1 MTQVSGELHNAVEEK
16 GTPPM
21 NGARVTPVSPWRR
34 KLSAIDRFFTVY
46 YWILCILIGGIAL
59 GFNFYRLGTQSM
71 WFDEIL
77 SVERARQP
85 LSILLQIIFATQ
97 SNMAFY
103 YIFMHYW
110 LAFTALLGWHP
121 TEVVVRSPSAVFAAA
136 CAVMIFLLGRRFLG
150 MVAGLVAAALYVLN
164 DLQLAYTQDTR
175 SYALQL
181 LLICFAWY
189 ALFTI
194 MTTESRQKRWWLCFA
209 IAMLVAI
216 YSQLFSFLILAAQVT
231 TFGGLWLMPGPWR
244 TFVRQQFRNALIT
257 LVSIFVLAAPL
268 IYASRHGSK
277 TGWLPIPHPIDLYL
291 LFLTIC
297 ANSRI
302 YLYLLLAMVALGLF
316 VTAIAYR
323 SWGKRLLS
331 RVSLVNSVQDER
343 VERLQLLLPIVF
355 ALVCWLIVPLVLSY
369 VISQGPIRLFSSR
382 YLVTIVPPFMLL
394 VGLGIGVLS
403 GGDSAAPIG
412 RIFGVRR
419 DRGQSGGGG
428 GGLVPVLGEPV
439 ETPTRT
445 GTRPPH
451 PLHVRPLSLRTPL
464 LLPPKPTLGD
474 EAMGTILWPVLQA
487 ALTVALLLLT
497 LHYVPLYYQQPQVED
512 WNVTTFWLEQRY
524 QANDGLVCF
533 DNSQGCQVAIEYY
546 LTAYPSAAR
555 FTADSPGSFPW
566 VQYDLTNH
574 QGNTQLA
581 VDPKALADFGTHHPR
596 LFFIT
601 GRLSTSTMVAQAQAA
616 QHWLDTHYRF
626 ITQIVTK
633 SVVIRLYATS

>member
-1 MTQVSGELHNAVEEK
+1 MTQASGELRNAVEEK
-16 GTPPM
+16 DTPKDTPM
-21 NGARVTPVSPWRR
+21 NGASATPVSPWRR
-34 KLSAIDRFFTVY
+34 KLSAISRFFTVY

-59 GFNFYRLGTQSM
+59 SFNFYRLGTQSL

-85 LSILLQIIFATQ
+85 LSVLIQIIFATQ

-103 YIFMHYW
+103 YVFMHYW
-110 LAFTALLGWHP
+110 LGFTALLGWHP
-121 TEVVVRSPSAVFAAA
+121 TEIVVRAPSAVFAAA

-394 VGLGIGVLS
+394 VGLGIGVLR
-403 GGDSAAPIG
+403 GPIPTPIPTP
-412 RIFGVRR
+412 RVPA
-419 DRGQSGGGG
+419 RG
-428 GGLVPVLGEPV
+428 
-439 ETPTRT
+439 TPTMDASPSTRSIT
-445 GTRPPH
+445 RADYFVHGRGTLYGYPGA
-451 PLHVRPLSLRTPL
+451 VRGLDPGAGAGSGLW
-464 LLPPKPTLGD
+464 
-474 EAMGTILWPVLQA
+474 WPVLQA
-487 ALTVALLLLT
+487 ALTIALLLLT

-596 LFFIT
+596 IFFIT
-601 GRLSTSTMVAQAQAA
+601 GRLSTSTTVAQANAA

-626 ITQIVTK
+626 IAQIVTK
-633 SVVIRLYATS
+633 SVVIRLYATT

>member
-1 MTQVSGELHNAVEEK
+1 MTRAHGELHNAVEEK
-16 GTPPM
+16 DTPM
-21 NGARVTPVSPWRR
+21 NGARATPISPWRR
-34 KLSAIDRFFTVY
+34 KLSAIGRFFSVH
-46 YWILCILIGGIAL
+46 YWILCVLIGGIAL

-85 LSILLQIIFATQ
+85 LSVLIQIIFATQ
-97 SNMAFY
+97 PNMAFY
-103 YIFMHYW
+103 YVFMHYW
-110 LAFTALLGWHP
+110 LGFAALLGWHP
-121 TEVVVRSPSAVFAAA
+121 TEIVVRSPSAVFAAA
-136 CAVMIFLLGRRFLG
+136 SAVMIFLLGRRFLG
-150 MVAGLVAAALYVLN
+150 MIAGLVAAGLYLLN
-164 DLQLAYTQDTR
+164 DLQLVYAQDTR

-194 MTTESRQKRWWLCFA
+194 MTTESRQKRWWVCFG

-216 YSQLFSFLILAAQVT
+216 YSQLFSFLILAAQAT
-231 TFGGLWLMPGPWR
+231 AFGGLWLLPGPWH
-244 TFVRQQFRNALIT
+244 TNVRQQFRNALVT

-277 TGWLPIPHPIDLYL
+277 TGWLPIPHPIDIYL

-302 YLYLLLAMVALGLF
+302 YLYLLLAMIVPGLF
-316 VTAIAYR
+316 VAGIAYR
-323 SWGKRLLS
+323 AWGKRLLN
-331 RVSLVNSVQDER
+331 RVSLINSVQDER
-343 VERLQLLLPIVF
+343 VGRLQQLLPVGF
-355 ALVCWLIVPLVLSY
+355 ALVCWIIVPLVLSY

-394 VGLGIGVLS
+394 VGLGIAVLS
-403 GGDSAAPIG
+403 WGDSAAPMG

-419 DRGQSGGGG
+419 DRGKSGGG
-428 GGLVPVLGEPV
+428 
-439 ETPTRT
+439 
-445 GTRPPH
+445 
-451 PLHVRPLSLRTPL
+451 
-464 LLPPKPTLGD
+464 
-474 EAMGTILWPVLQA
+474 AMGTLWPVLQGV
-487 ALTVALLLLT
+487 LTIGLLLLT
-497 LHYVPLYYQQPQVED
+497 LHYVPLYYQHPQVED
-512 WNVTTFWLEQRY
+512 WNVTTFWLEQQY

-533 DNSQGCQVAIEYY
+533 DNSQGCQLGIEYY
-546 LTAYPSAAR
+546 LTAYPSAAH

-581 VDPKALADFGTHHPR
+581 VDPKALADFGAHHPR
-596 LFFIT
+596 IFFIT
-601 GRLSTSTMVAQAQAA
+601 GRLSTSTTVAQAQAA

>member
-1 MTQVSGELHNAVEEK
+1 MHDAVEEK
-16 GTPPM
+16 DTPI
-21 NGARVTPVSPWRR
+21 NGARATPVSLWRH
-34 KLSAIDRFFTVY
+34 KLSAIGHFFTVY

-59 GFNFYRLGTQSM
+59 GLNFYRLGMQSL

-85 LSILLQIIFATQ
+85 LSVLLQIIFATQ
-97 SNMAFY
+97 PNMAFY

-121 TEVVVRSPSAVFAAA
+121 TEIVVRSPSAVFAAA
-136 CAVMIFLLGRRFLG
+136 SAVMIFLLGRRFLG
-150 MVAGLVAAALYVLN
+150 MIAGLVAAALYVLN
-164 DLQLAYTQDTR
+164 DLQLVYAQDTR

-194 MTTESRQKRWWLCFA
+194 MTTQSRQKHWWVCFG

-216 YSQLFSFLILAAQVT
+216 YSQLFSFLILAAQAT
-231 TFGGLWLMPGPWR
+231 AFSGLCLLPSPWR
-244 TFVRQQFRNALIT
+244 TNVRQQFRNALIT
-257 LVSIFVLAAPL
+257 LVSILVLAVPL

-302 YLYLLLAMVALGLF
+302 YLYLLLAMIVLGLF
-316 VTAIAYR
+316 VAAIAYR
-323 SWGKRLLS
+323 SWGKHLLN
-331 RVSLVNSVQDER
+331 RISLVNRIQDEH
-343 VERLQLLLPIVF
+343 VGRLQQLLPIGF

-369 VISQGPIRLFSSR
+369 IISQGPIRLFSSR

-394 VGLGIGVLS
+394 VGLGIAVLS
-403 GGDSAAPIG
+403 GGTSPNPRVPA
-412 RIFGVRR
+412 
-419 DRGQSGGGG
+419 RGTPRGYPGAGSMGGT
-428 GGLVPVLGEPV
+428 V
-439 ETPTRT
+439 EGTVEGT
-445 GTRPPH
+445 G
-451 PLHVRPLSLRTPL
+451 
-464 LLPPKPTLGD
+464 K
-474 EAMGTILWPVLQA
+474 AMGSTLYPILQA
-487 ALTVALLLLT
+487 SLTIALLLLT
-497 LHYVPLYYQQPQVED
+497 LHYVPLYYQQTQVED
-512 WNVTTFWLEQRY
+512 WNVTTFWLEHQY

-533 DNSQGCQVAIEYY
+533 DNSQGCQLGIEYY
-546 LTAYPSAAR
+546 LTAYPSAAH

-581 VDPKALADFGTHHPR
+581 VDPRALADFGAHHPR
-596 LFFIT
+596 IFFIT
-601 GRLSTSTMVAQAQAA
+601 GRLSTSTTVAQANTA

-633 SVVIRLYATS
+633 SVAIRLYATR

>member
-1 MTQVSGELHNAVEEK
+1 MTQASGELHDTVEEK
-16 GTPPM
+16 DTPT
-21 NGARVTPVSPWRR
+21 NGAPATPVSTWQR
-34 KLSAIDRFFTVY
+34 KLSAIGRFFTVY

-59 GFNFYRLGTQSM
+59 SFNFYRLGTQSL

-97 SNMAFY
+97 PNMAFY
-103 YIFMHYW
+103 YVFMHYW
-110 LAFTALLGWHP
+110 LSFAALLGWHP
-121 TEVVVRSPSAVFAAA
+121 TEIVVRAPSAVFAAA
-136 CAVMIFLLGRRFLG
+136 SAVMLFLLGRHFLG
-150 MVAGLVAAALYVLN
+150 MLAGLVAASLYLLN
-164 DLQLAYTQDTR
+164 DLQLVYAQDTR

-189 ALFTI
+189 ALFII
-194 MTTESRQKRWWLCFA
+194 MTTQSRQKRWWVCFG

-231 TFGGLWLMPGPWR
+231 AFGGLCLLPGPWR
-244 TFVRQQFRNALIT
+244 TNVRQQFRNALVT
-257 LVSIFVLAAPL
+257 LVSIFVLATPL

-302 YLYLLLAMVALGLF
+302 YLYLLLAMIVLGLF
-316 VTAIAYR
+316 ITAIAYR
-323 SWGKRLLS
+323 SWGKRLLN
-331 RVSLVNSVQDER
+331 RISLVNSVQDEH
-343 VERLQLLLPIVF
+343 VGRLQQLLPLGF

-369 VISQGPIRLFSSR
+369 AISQGPIRLFSSR

-394 VGLGIGVLS
+394 AGLGIGILS
-403 GGDSAAPIG
+403 RGDSTSTDSTFPT
-412 RIFGVRR
+412 RR
-419 DRGQSGGGG
+419 
-428 GGLVPVLGEPV
+428 VPVKG
-439 ETPTRT
+439 TPTMDAFPSTQRIT
-445 GTRPPH
+445 RADSFVHSRGTPCGYPAGGAG
-451 PLHVRPLSLRTPL
+451 SD
-464 LLPPKPTLGD
+464 GD
-474 EAMGTILWPVLQA
+474 VAMGTSLYGYPGVWPILQA
-487 ALTVALLLLT
+487 SLTIALLLLT

-512 WNVTTFWLEQRY
+512 WNVTTFWLEQHY

-546 LTAYPSAAR
+546 LTAYPSAAH

-581 VDPKALADFGTHHPR
+581 VDPKALANFGAHHPR
-596 LFFIT
+596 IFFIT
-601 GRLSTSTMVAQAQAA
+601 GRLSTSTTVAQAHAA

-633 SVVIRLYATS
+633 SVVIRLYTTT